1 MSSAAPK
8 DRKGRQPVSS
18 SYRPDSGTTFDRA
31 IDFIW
36 APDRDGHRNDRAPGE
51 SFATAWGITQMTW
64 DGAVAD
70 GIVSGPLA
78 DATLGQCKAI
88 YRADYWD
95 ALQCDA
101 LNPGVA
107 FVLFNDATLSGVDA
121 ATRLLQRVVGATED
135 GVIGPQTL
143 RLANAM
149 PATELIDRLTVT
161 DEKYLASLRNAPL
174 FLRGWDRREGACQ
187 AEALTLIA
195 RPARTLG

>member
-1 MSSAAPK
+1 
-8 DRKGRQPVSS
+8 VSS

-31 IDFIW
+31 INFIW

-64 DGAVAD
+64 DGAVAS

-78 DATLGQCKAI
+78 DATLEQCKAI
-88 YRADYWD
+88 YRADYWNP
-95 ALQCDA
+95 LHCDA

-121 ATRLLQRVVGATED
+121 AARLLQRVVGATED

-149 PATELIDRLTVT
+149 PATELIDRLTVA
-161 DEKYLASLRNAPL
+161 DEKYLAALRNAPL
-174 FLRGWDRREGACQ
+174 FIRGWDRRERACQ
-187 AEALTLIA
+187 AEALTLDA
-195 RPARTLG
+195 